1 MEKITS
7 LQNKK
12 VKEWCLLHKKKY
24 RDETHTFL
32 IEGEHLIEEAL
43 KEGIVETILFYDT
56 CPFSFS
62 NIIEVTKEILNKIS
76 DNPSGA
82 SLIAVCHVLEK
93 EPKLFQR
100 VLILDGVQDPGNL
113 GTLIRTAVSFSFD
126 AIYCSKETVD
136 LYNEKVIRSTQGAF
150 FHIPV
155 IYKDLK
161 EVISYLKEKNVK
173 IVATALENA
182 VSMETV
188 EREENMAFIL
198 GNEGQGVSKESIQN
212 SDICMRIDMN
222 GFESLNVGVAGGIIM
237 YKYRK

>member
-12 VKEWCLLHKKKY
+12 VKEWCLLHKKKF

-62 NIIEVTKEILNKIS
+62 NTIEVTKEILNKIS

-82 SLIAVCHVLEK
+82 NLIAVCHVLEK
-93 EPKLFQR
+93 DPKLFQR

-155 IYKDLK
+155 IYKYLK
-161 EVISYLKEKNVK
+161 EVIPYLKEKNVK

-237 YKYRK
+237 YRYRK

>member
-12 VKEWCLLHKKKY
+12 VKEWCLLHKKRY

-82 SLIAVCHVLEK
+82 NLIAVCHVLEK

-161 EVISYLKEKNVK
+161 EAIPYLKEKNVK

-188 EREENMAFIL
+188 ESEENMAFIL

-237 YKYRK
+237 YRYKK